1 MLITV
6 SVRRF
11 YAPFCTDFVRQRLI
25 SPQASARWWR
35 MLTIVVNGLRTFTN
49 DGEISTNEM
58 SSNIRIEKTC
68 EWCGKQF
75 TAQTTVTRFCS
86 KRCAEHSYKE
96 RMRQQKIQQANS
108 AVPSKISAIK
118 EKDYLT
124 VAETAQ
130 VLGMTRQGVY
140 KLIYRGD
147 LVAAKL
153 SSRLTLIKRDSIDKM
168 LDSFPY
174 TKRESN
180 EKKTINEFYT
190 RADIREKYGVK
201 DSWIYKVVAENNV
214 PKTIL
219 RGKAYFS
226 KSHIDRLFS
235 ARKENPE
242 ITEWYSVEDIQS
254 KYGMTLSAI
263 YSLVSKIGIPKRKE
277 GPKVYYS
284 KYHFDVAKGAKSAED
299 VEFISV
305 SEAME
310 KYSLTRDQLYHYVK
324 TYKITK
330 LRCGKYVKLNAK
342 ELEVLF
348 NPEIQL

>member
-1 MLITV
+1 
-6 SVRRF
+6 
-11 YAPFCTDFVRQRLI
+11 
-25 SPQASARWWR
+25 
-35 MLTIVVNGLRTFTN
+35 
-49 DGEISTNEM
+49 M

-68 EWCGKQF
+68 EWCGNKF
-75 TAQTTVTRFCS
+75 IAQTTVTRFCS
-86 KRCAEHSYKE
+86 KRCAEHSYKARLRSE
-96 RMRQQKIQQANS
+96 KVQRAQSVEPKS
-108 AVPSKISAIK
+108 LTEVK

-124 VAETAQ
+124 VAETATL
-130 VLGMTRQGVY
+130 LGMTRQGVY
-140 KLIYRGD
+140 KLIHRGE
-147 LVAAKL
+147 LTASKL
-153 SSRLTLIKRDSIDKM
+153 SSRLTLIKRTSIEQM
-168 LDSFPY
+168 LDKTPY
-174 TKRESN
+174 VKREST
-180 EKKTINEFYT
+180 EKKGKAITELYT
-190 RADIREKYGVK
+190 RAEIREKFGVK

-226 KSHIDRLFS
+226 KAHIDRLFS
-235 ARKENPE
+235 VRKENPE
-242 ITEWYSVEDIQS
+242 ITDWYSVEDIQQ

-263 YSLVSKIGIPKRKE
+263 YSLVSKVGIPKRKE

-305 SEAME
+305 ADAME

-342 ELEVLF
+342 ELAELF
-348 NPEIQL
+348 NPKIQL

>member
-1 MLITV
+1 
-6 SVRRF
+6 
-11 YAPFCTDFVRQRLI
+11 
-25 SPQASARWWR
+25 
-35 MLTIVVNGLRTFTN
+35 
-49 DGEISTNEM
+49 M
-58 SSNIRIEKTC
+58 SSNIKIERIC
-68 EWCGKQF
+68 EWCGNRF
-75 TAQTTVTRFCS
+75 MAQTTVTRFCS
-86 KRCAEHSYKE
+86 KRCSEHSYKE
-96 RMRQQKIQQANS
+96 RMRQKKMALSNMETSQFNLDRK
-108 AVPSKISAIK
+108 SKD
-118 EKDYLT
+118 KDFLT
-124 VAETAQ
+124 PTETAQ
-130 VLGMTRQGVY
+130 YLGVGRTYIYDCINRGKIKVTRIGR
-140 KLIYRGD
+140 K
-147 LVAAKL
+147 
-153 SSRLTLIKRDSIDKM
+153 TLISKADIQAMFDFLTPKENTS
-168 LDSFPY
+168 SEPA
-174 TKRESN
+174 
-180 EKKTINEFYT
+180 EKKSKSLADFYT
-190 RADIREKYGVK
+190 RAEIREKFGVK

-242 ITEWYSVEDIQS
+242 ITEWYSVEDIQE

-305 SEAME
+305 ADAME

-330 LRCGKYVKLNAK
+330 LRCGKYVKLNTK
-342 ELEVLF
+342 ELEALF
-348 NPEIQL
+348 SPKIQL

>member
-1 MLITV
+1 MH
-6 SVRRF
+6 
-11 YAPFCTDFVRQRLI
+11 YFVRILYDSDSFHPKRQQGGGVLRT
-25 SPQASARWWR
+25 Q
-35 MLTIVVNGLRTFTN
+35 TDVNGRARTN
-49 DGEISTNEM
+49 KEEINTNEM
-58 SSNIRIEKTC
+58 SSNIKIERIC
-68 EWCGKQF
+68 EWCGKKF

-96 RMRQQKIQQANS
+96 RLRQKKL
-108 AVPSKISAIK
+108 AVSNLETASTSNGNKWR
-118 EKDYLT
+118 EKDYQTPTQAADL
-124 VAETAQ
+124 
-130 VLGMTRQGVY
+130 LGIGRMS
-140 KLIYRGD
+140 IYRYIRNGKIK
-147 LVAAKL
+147 VVRFERK
-153 SSRLTLIKRDSIDKM
+153 TLISKADIQAMFDFLTPKE
-168 LDSFPY
+168 
-174 TKRESN
+174 TEQEESV
-180 EKKTINEFYT
+180 EKKYKSISDFYT

-284 KYHFDVAKGAKSAED
+284 KYHFDVAKSAKSAED

-305 SEAME
+305 ADAME

-342 ELEVLF
+342 ELAELF
-348 NPEIQL
+348 NPKIEL

>member
-1 MLITV
+1 M
-6 SVRRF
+6 
-11 YAPFCTDFVRQRLI
+11 
-25 SPQASARWWR
+25 
-35 MLTIVVNGLRTFTN
+35 
-49 DGEISTNEM
+49 
-58 SSNIRIEKTC
+58 
-68 EWCGKQF
+68 
-75 TAQTTVTRFCS
+75 AQTTVTRFCS

-96 RMRQQKIQQANS
+96 RMRQKKMALSNMETSQCNLDRK
-108 AVPSKISAIK
+108 SKD
-118 EKDYLT
+118 KDILT
-124 VAETAQ
+124 PTETAQ
-130 VLGMTRQGVY
+130 YLGVGRTYIYDCINRGKIKVTRIGR
-140 KLIYRGD
+140 K
-147 LVAAKL
+147 
-153 SSRLTLIKRDSIDKM
+153 TLISKADIQAMFDFLTPKENTS
-168 LDSFPY
+168 SEPA
-174 TKRESN
+174 
-180 EKKTINEFYT
+180 EKKSKSLADFYT
-190 RADIREKYGVK
+190 RAEIQEKFGVK

-219 RGKAYFS
+219 RGKAYFN

-242 ITEWYSVEDIQS
+242 ITEWYSVEDIQE

-305 SEAME
+305 PEAMG

-330 LRCGKYVKLNAK
+330 LRCGKHVKLNAK
-342 ELEVLF
+342 ELEALF

>member
-1 MLITV
+1 M
-6 SVRRF
+6 
-11 YAPFCTDFVRQRLI
+11 YYFVRILYDSDSFHTKCQQGGGVLRT
-25 SPQASARWWR
+25 Q
-35 MLTIVVNGLRTFTN
+35 TYVNGRARTN
-49 DGEISTNEM
+49 KEEINTNEM
-58 SSNIRIEKTC
+58 SSNIKIERIC
-68 EWCGKQF
+68 EWCGNRF
-75 TAQTTVTRFCS
+75 MAQTTVTRFCS

-96 RMRQQKIQQANS
+96 RMRQKKMALSNQETIQCNPDRKS
-108 AVPSKISAIK
+108 RD
-118 EKDYLT
+118 KDFLT
-124 VAETAQ
+124 PTETAQ
-130 VLGMTRQGVY
+130 YLGVCRTYIYDNINRGKIKVTRIGR
-140 KLIYRGD
+140 K
-147 LVAAKL
+147 
-153 SSRLTLIKRDSIDKM
+153 TLISKADIQAMFDFLTPKE
-168 LDSFPY
+168 
-174 TKRESN
+174 TEQTESA
-180 EKKTINEFYT
+180 EKKSKSISDFYT

-284 KYHFDVAKGAKSAED
+284 KYHFDVAKGAKSAEV

-305 SEAME
+305 ADAME

-342 ELEVLF
+342 ELAELF
-348 NPEIQL
+348 NPKIEL

>member
-1 MLITV
+1 
-6 SVRRF
+6 
-11 YAPFCTDFVRQRLI
+11 
-25 SPQASARWWR
+25 
-35 MLTIVVNGLRTFTN
+35 
-49 DGEISTNEM
+49 M

-86 KRCAEHSYKE
+86 KRCSEHAYKE
-96 RMRQQKIQQANS
+96 RLRQQKIQMAKAMPSPKNS
-108 AVPSKISAIK
+108 ELK

-124 VAETAQ
+124 VAEAGQ
-130 VLGMTRQGVY
+130 ILGMTRQGVY
-140 KLIYRGD
+140 KLIHRGS
-147 LVAAKL
+147 LTASKL
-153 SSRLTLIKRDSIDKM
+153 STRLTLIKRTSIDAM
-168 LDSFPY
+168 LDGSPY
-174 TKRESN
+174 TKRETN
-180 EKKTINEFYT
+180 EQKTISEFYT
-190 RADIREKYGVK
+190 RAEIREKFGVK

-214 PKTIL
+214 PKTII

-235 ARKENPE
+235 SRKENPE
-242 ITEWYSVEDIQS
+242 ITEWYSVEEIHE

-263 YSLVSKIGIPKRKE
+263 YTLVSKIGIPKRKE

-305 SEAME
+305 PEAMG

-330 LRCGKYVKLNAK
+330 LRCGKHVKLNAK
-342 ELEVLF
+342 ELEALF
-348 NPEIQL
+348 NPEIRL

>member
-1 MLITV
+1 MH
-6 SVRRF
+6 
-11 YAPFCTDFVRQRLI
+11 YFVRILYDSDSFHPKRQ
-25 SPQASARWWR
+25 QGGG
-35 MLTIVVNGLRTFTN
+35 GLRTQTDVNGRARTN
-49 DGEISTNEM
+49 KEEINTKEM
-58 SSNIRIEKTC
+58 SSNIKIERIC
-68 EWCGKQF
+68 EWCGNRF
-75 TAQTTVTRFCS
+75 MAQTTVTRFCS

-96 RMRQQKIQQANS
+96 RMRQKKMALSNQETSQCNPDRKS
-108 AVPSKISAIK
+108 RD
-118 EKDYLT
+118 KDFLT
-124 VAETAQ
+124 PTETAQ
-130 VLGMTRQGVY
+130 FLGVCRTYIYDSINRGKIKVTRIGR
-140 KLIYRGD
+140 K
-147 LVAAKL
+147 
-153 SSRLTLIKRDSIDKM
+153 TLISKADIQAMFDFLTPKETESSESTERKAKSISD
-168 LDSFPY
+168 
-174 TKRESN
+174 
-180 EKKTINEFYT
+180 FYT
-190 RADIREKYGVK
+190 RAEIREKYGVK

-226 KSHIDRLFS
+226 KSHIDLLFS

-277 GPKVYYS
+277 GSKVYYS

-305 SEAME
+305 AEAME

-342 ELEVLF
+342 ELAELF
-348 NPEIQL
+348 NPKIEL

>member
-1 MLITV
+1 
-6 SVRRF
+6 
-11 YAPFCTDFVRQRLI
+11 
-25 SPQASARWWR
+25 
-35 MLTIVVNGLRTFTN
+35 
-49 DGEISTNEM
+49 M
-58 SSNIRIEKTC
+58 SSNIRIERIC

-86 KRCAEHSYKE
+86 KRCSEHAYKE
-96 RMRQQKIQQANS
+96 RLRQK
-108 AVPSKISAIK
+108 KIS
-118 EKDYLT
+118 LSNQ
-124 VAETAQ
+124 ETAHNSREKESRNKEFLSPSETARY
-130 VLGMTRQGVY
+130 LGVGRTYIYDCINRGKIKVTRIGR
-140 KLIYRGD
+140 K
-147 LVAAKL
+147 
-153 SSRLTLIKRDSIDKM
+153 TLISKADIQAMFDFLTPK
-168 LDSFPY
+168 
-174 TKRESN
+174 ESTSTEPT
-180 EKKTINEFYT
+180 EKKSKSLADFYT

-201 DSWIYKVVAENNV
+201 DSWIYKAVAENNV
-214 PKTIL
+214 PKTII

-263 YSLVSKIGIPKRKE
+263 YCLVSKVGIPKRKE
-277 GPKVYYS
+277 GSKVFYS

-305 SEAME
+305 TEAME

-330 LRCGKYVKLNAK
+330 LRSGKYVKLNSK
-342 ELEVLF
+342 ELEALF
-348 NPEIQL
+348 NPKIEL

>member
-1 MLITV
+1 M
-6 SVRRF
+6 
-11 YAPFCTDFVRQRLI
+11 YHFVRILYDSDSFHPKRQQSGGECGTSRY
-25 SPQASARWWR
+25 
-35 MLTIVVNGLRTFTN
+35 VVIRHDTSNN
-49 DGEISTNEM
+49 EINTYDM
-58 SSNIRIEKTC
+58 SSNIKVERIC
-68 EWCGKQF
+68 EWCGKKF
-75 TAQTTVTRFCS
+75 IAQTTVTRFCS
-86 KRCAEHSYKE
+86 KRCSERSYKE
-96 RMRQQKIQQANS
+96 RFRQKKMA
-108 AVPSKISAIK
+108 ISNQ
-118 EKDYLT
+118 
-124 VAETAQ
+124 ETATNTANNKWRDKDFLTPTQ
-130 VLGMTRQGVY
+130 AADLLGIGRMS
-140 KLIYRGD
+140 IYRYIRNGKIK
-147 LVAAKL
+147 VVRFERK
-153 SSRLTLIKRDSIDKM
+153 TLISKADIQAMFDFLTPKE
-168 LDSFPY
+168 
-174 TKRESN
+174 TEQTESA
-180 EKKTINEFYT
+180 EKKSKSISDFYT

-242 ITEWYSVEDIQS
+242 ITEWYSVEDIQE

-284 KYHFDVAKGAKSAED
+284 KYHFDVAKGTKSAED

-305 SEAME
+305 PEAME
-310 KYSLTRDQLYHYVK
+310 KYSLTRDQLYHYVM

-342 ELEVLF
+342 ELEALF

>member
-1 MLITV
+1 
-6 SVRRF
+6 
-11 YAPFCTDFVRQRLI
+11 
-25 SPQASARWWR
+25 
-35 MLTIVVNGLRTFTN
+35 
-49 DGEISTNEM
+49 M
-58 SSNIRIEKTC
+58 SSNIKIERIC
-68 EWCGKQF
+68 EWCGNRF
-75 TAQTTVTRFCS
+75 MAQTTVTRFCS
-86 KRCAEHSYKE
+86 KRCSEHSYKE
-96 RMRQQKIQQANS
+96 RMRQKKMALSNMETSQCNLDRK
-108 AVPSKISAIK
+108 SKD
-118 EKDYLT
+118 KDFLT
-124 VAETAQ
+124 PTETAQ
-130 VLGMTRQGVY
+130 YLGVGRTYIYDCINRGKIKVTRIGR
-140 KLIYRGD
+140 K
-147 LVAAKL
+147 
-153 SSRLTLIKRDSIDKM
+153 TLISKADIQAMFDFLTPKENTS
-168 LDSFPY
+168 SEPA
-174 TKRESN
+174 
-180 EKKTINEFYT
+180 EKKSKSLADFYT
-190 RADIREKYGVK
+190 RAEIREKFGVK

-242 ITEWYSVEDIQS
+242 ITEWYSVEDIQE

-305 SEAME
+305 PEAME

-342 ELEVLF
+342 ELEALF

>member
-1 MLITV
+1 MHH
-6 SVRRF
+6 
-11 YAPFCTDFVRQRLI
+11 FVRILYDSDSFHPKRQQGGGESGTSRYVVI
-25 SPQASARWWR
+25 RHD
-35 MLTIVVNGLRTFTN
+35 TINN
-49 DGEISTNEM
+49 EINTYDM
-58 SSNIRIEKTC
+58 SSNIKVERIC
-68 EWCGKQF
+68 EWCGKKF
-75 TAQTTVTRFCS
+75 IAQTTVTRFCS
-86 KRCAEHSYKE
+86 KRCAEHSYTE
-96 RMRQQKIQQANS
+96 RLRQKKL
-108 AVPSKISAIK
+108 AVSNQETAQTNFKRRD
-118 EKDYLT
+118 KDYLT
-124 VAETAQ
+124 PTQAAEL
-130 VLGMTRQGVY
+130 LGIGRVS
-140 KLIYRGD
+140 IYRYIRNGKIK
-147 LVAAKL
+147 VVRFARK
-153 SSRLTLIKRDSIDKM
+153 TLISKADIQAMFDYLSPK
-168 LDSFPY
+168 
-174 TKRESN
+174 ESEPKETT
-180 EKKTINEFYT
+180 EKKGKSISDFYT
-190 RADIREKYGVK
+190 RAEIREKFGVK

-242 ITEWYSVEDIQS
+242 ITEWYSVEDIQE

-263 YSLVSKIGIPKRKE
+263 YTLVSKIGIPKRKE
-277 GPKVYYS
+277 GAKVYYS

-305 SEAME
+305 PEAME

-342 ELEVLF
+342 ELEALF

>member
-1 MLITV
+1 
-6 SVRRF
+6 
-11 YAPFCTDFVRQRLI
+11 
-25 SPQASARWWR
+25 
-35 MLTIVVNGLRTFTN
+35 
-49 DGEISTNEM
+49 M
-58 SSNIRIEKTC
+58 SSNIKIERIC
-68 EWCGKQF
+68 EWCGNRF
-75 TAQTTVTRFCS
+75 LAQTTVTRFCS
-86 KRCAEHSYKE
+86 KRCSEHSYKE
-96 RMRQQKIQQANS
+96 RMRQKKMALSNMETSQSNPDRKS
-108 AVPSKISAIK
+108 RK
-118 EKDYLT
+118 KDFLT
-124 VAETAQ
+124 PTETAQ
-130 VLGMTRQGVY
+130 YLGVGRTYIYDCINRGKIKVTRIGR
-140 KLIYRGD
+140 K
-147 LVAAKL
+147 
-153 SSRLTLIKRDSIDKM
+153 TLISKADIQAMFDFLSPK
-168 LDSFPY
+168 
-174 TKRESN
+174 ESESVEAA
-180 EKKTINEFYT
+180 EKKAKSISDFYT
-190 RADIREKYGVK
+190 RSEIREKFGVK

-242 ITEWYSVEDIQS
+242 ITEWYSVEDIQN

-305 SEAME
+305 PEAMG

-330 LRCGKYVKLNAK
+330 LRCGKHVKLNAK
-342 ELEVLF
+342 ELEALF

>member
-1 MLITV
+1 
-6 SVRRF
+6 
-11 YAPFCTDFVRQRLI
+11 
-25 SPQASARWWR
+25 
-35 MLTIVVNGLRTFTN
+35 
-49 DGEISTNEM
+49 
-58 SSNIRIEKTC
+58 
-68 EWCGKQF
+68 
-75 TAQTTVTRFCS
+75 
-86 KRCAEHSYKE
+86 
-96 RMRQQKIQQANS
+96 MRQQKIQQANS

-168 LDSFPY
+168 LDGSPY
-174 TKRESN
+174 KKRESN
-180 EKKTINEFYT
+180 ETKTINEFYT

-214 PKTIL
+214 PKTII

-242 ITEWYSVEDIQS
+242 ITEWYSVEDIQEN
-254 KYGMTLSAI
+254 YGMTLSAI
-263 YSLVSKIGIPKRKE
+263 YTLVSKIGIPKRKE

-305 SEAME
+305 ADAMG

-342 ELEVLF
+342 ELEALF